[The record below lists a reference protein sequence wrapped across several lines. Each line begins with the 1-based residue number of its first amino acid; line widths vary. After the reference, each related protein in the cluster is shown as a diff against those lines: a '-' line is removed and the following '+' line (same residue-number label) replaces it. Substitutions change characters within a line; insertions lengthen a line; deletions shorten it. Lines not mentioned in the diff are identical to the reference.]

1 MRANPTTGPSPALRT
16 VVAAAGSIAAITM
29 VARVVGFGR
38 WFAFSHSVGATCV
51 GSVYQSVNAVPN
63 VIFEVAAGG
72 VLAAVAV
79 PLVAGA
85 LARGDRGSADATA
98 SALLTW
104 ALLVLLP
111 LGALVLVAARPI
123 AAMLLGTGCAGE
135 TQLGADLLGVFAV
148 QLPLYGIAIVLAGVL
163 QAHRRF
169 VAAALAPLVSS
180 LVVIA
185 TYLSYRAVVP
195 QPAAEI
201 AAIPPAGVR
210 ILAIGTTVGVAAMAL
225 TVAVPIW
232 RAGVRL
238 RPRISFADGSGARVR
253 SLALAGFL
261 AVAGQQLATLVV
273 IRLANDRGG
282 AGTLNVFMYAQAVA
296 LLPYAVLAVPLATAA
311 FPGLAHA
318 LAVGRGHSAAAGRGG
333 QPNSSVA
340 GSVAASVGASVT
352 GSPGPGLDARTHRR
366 VPPEVSLEAHTT
378 LRHSWFGILVVGIA
392 GAALLAAVAG
402 PVGAFFTLLDA
413 GGAATTSGRTLAAMP
428 QALAA
433 FTPTVPALGAIA
445 LLSRACY
452 LRGRAVLAGAVVG
465 TAWLATTVVPL
476 VLLDSGGTDGPTT
489 VTFLALGS
497 SVGLACG
504 AVVLAFVVMQEWG
517 RSVLKVPWR
526 PLIATVLGALVAGTA
541 GWSVGTRF
549 GDVGLLGALALA
561 AVVGLGAALVLV
573 VVALTVDPTLPR
585 RLRRLRAPTSRAE
598 TSGVGGSGVGG
609 SGVGGSGAE
618 SADPRSPS

>member
-1 MRANPTTGPSPALRT
+1 MRANPTTGASPALRT
-16 VVAAAGSIAAITM
+16 VVAAAGSIAAITL

-123 AAMLLGTGCAGE
+123 AATLLGTGCAGE
-135 TQLGADLLGVFAV
+135 TQLGAEFLGVFAV

-180 LVVIA
+180 MVVIA
-185 TYLSYRAVVP
+185 TYLSYRAMVP

-201 AAIPPAGVR
+201 AAIPPAGVL

-238 RPRISFADGSGARVR
+238 RPRVSFADGTGARVR

-311 FPGLAHA
+311 FPDLAHA
-318 LAVGRGHSAAAGRGG
+318 LAVGREHSAAGGRGR
-333 QPNSSVA
+333 QPG
-340 GSVAASVGASVT
+340 GSVGGSVG
-352 GSPGPGLDARTHRR
+352 GSPGPGLDARAPRR
-366 VPPEVSLEAHTT
+366 GRPEVSAEAHTT
-378 LRHSWFGILVVGIA
+378 LRHSWFGVLVVGIA
-392 GAALLAAVAG
+392 GAGLLAAVAG
-402 PVGAFFTLLDA
+402 PVGTFFTLLDA
-413 GGAATTSGRTLAAMP
+413 GGAASTSGRTLAAMP

-465 TAWLATTVVPL
+465 TAWLATTVLPL
-476 VLLDSGGTDGPTT
+476 ILLDDRGADGPATLS
-489 VTFLALGS
+489 FLALGS
-497 SVGLACG
+497 SLGLACG
-504 AVVLAFVVMQEWG
+504 AIVLAFVVMQEWG
-517 RSVLKVPWR
+517 ASVLIVPWH
-526 PLIATVLGALVAGTA
+526 PLIATVLGALVAGSA
-541 GWSVGTRF
+541 GWYVGTRF
-549 GDVGLLGALALA
+549 EDVDLLGALTLA
-561 AVVGLGAALVLV
+561 TVVGLGAALVLV
-573 VVALTVDPTLPR
+573 VVALAVDPTLPR
-585 RLRRLRAPTSRAE
+585 RLRRMRSAT

-609 SGVGGSGAE
+609 SGVGDSGVGDSGAGGR
-618 SADPRSPS
+618 DPRSPS